1 MAISVRLEPELEAMV
16 TAEAR
21 RRGTTKSEVVKDAV
35 ERLLGRTNLRELLQ
49 KVRSGEPV
57 GDAAASEN
65 VSEKM
70 KAKLRAQHP
79 A

>member
-35 ERLLGRTNLRELLQ
+35 ERLLGRRNPAELLQ
-49 KVRSGEPV
+49 KVRSGEPM
-57 GDAAASEN
+57 GDVAASEN
-65 VSEKM
+65 VAEKM